1 MKIIKYN
8 FISNDQRDYPFYEK
22 IINYL
27 FLVLSLIFFVV
38 FNSMKY
44 LNYNSTKLIKY
55 LISTYEF
62 VNLSIIFVI
71 YMIFKV
77 YYKKQFYNPSLLI
90 PINYFFIITSISL
103 NFTAILS
110 IFDNNNNNDNKII
123 IIHNITCFRFFLL
136 SGILNCLFI
145 LCITFL
151 FLQKKSII
159 IFRIFVI
166 FVIAYGSLSSNLF
179 FFTDFD
185 AYWPDIHYSYYILY
199 SVILAMLFITYR

>member
-110 IFDNNNNNDNKII
+110 IFDNNNNNNDNKII

-179 FFTDFD
+179 FF
-185 AYWPDIHYSYYILY
+185 Y
-199 SVILAMLFITYR
+199 